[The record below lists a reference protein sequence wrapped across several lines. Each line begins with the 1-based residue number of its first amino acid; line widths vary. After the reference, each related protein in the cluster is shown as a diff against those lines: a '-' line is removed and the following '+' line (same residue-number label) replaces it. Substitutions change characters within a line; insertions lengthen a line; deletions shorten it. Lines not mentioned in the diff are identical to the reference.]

1 MFAPV
6 EDIKIKS
13 IYPSGDLPKNMAR
26 CTPDMLNALQGAAA
40 DVKTAGGELILSD
53 LYRSYDMQL
62 QAHLD
67 YVTGKKKAF
76 SPPPGGSMHEAGRAF
91 DLDLSSLKMKLS
103 DFWKIA
109 AKHQFATNYRHA
121 KCRRFGGLAFR
132 LPGQPRFG
140 LRLLCCREGIRLARA
155 PSSCCEHSAKSV

>member
-1 MFAPV
+1 MFAPL

-62 QAHLD
+62 HAHLD

-109 AKHQFATNYRHA
+109 AKHQLQPIIDTPSAGALEAWHFD
-121 KCRRFGGLAFR
+121 CRGSHGLVYDYYAA
-132 LPGQPRFG
+132 GKG
-140 LRLLCCREGIRLARA
+140 
-155 PSSCCEHSAKSV
+155 